1 MPRPTLNIIGAG
13 RVGQTLARLWQQQHT
28 FTLQGVACRTLASA
42 QAACGFI
49 GGGSPT
55 ALCDMPA
62 AQVWMLAVP
71 DSDIAAV
78 AQQLAHHAAAG
89 PASTPPAVV
98 FHCAGA
104 TGSEL
109 LQPLTDLG
117 WRTASAH
124 CILSFA
130 QVELALAQFPGTV
143 CALEGE
149 ASACTQLQAA
159 FTAIGAQCFTV
170 QREHK
175 LLYHAAAVFATNFL
189 PVLQHVA
196 ESAWTASGVPAALL
210 PSLRERLLS
219 NAVHNLVTLGPA
231 AALTGPAARGDTA
244 HIARQSAVVHHW
256 SPQAGAAYDALSA
269 LALQL
274 ALEPPSAGAHSRA
287 SNSGSGTGR
296 PKK

>member
-1 MPRPTLNIIGAG
+1 MLPPTLNLIGAG
-13 RVGQTLARLWQQQHT
+13 RVGQTLARLWKQQHS
-28 FTLQGVACRTLASA
+28 FTLQGVACRTLTSA

-49 GGGSPT
+49 GAGTPM
-55 ALCDMPA
+55 ALADMPP

-71 DSDIAAV
+71 DSAIATV
-78 AQQLAHHAAAG
+78 AQQLAQQVQSG
-89 PASTPPAVV
+89 PASAPPPVV

-109 LQPLTDLG
+109 LQPLADLG

-130 QVELALAQFPGTV
+130 NVELALAQFSGTV

-149 ASACTQLQAA
+149 ASARALLQAA
-159 FTAIGAQCFTV
+159 FTAIGAQCFTL
-170 QREHK
+170 QREDK

-196 ESAWTASGVPAALL
+196 ESAWAASGVPAELL
-210 PSLRERLLS
+210 PSLRERLLT
-219 NAVHNLVTLGPA
+219 NAVHNLLTLGPA
-231 AALTGPAARGDTA
+231 DALTGPAARGDTA
-244 HIARQSAVVHHW
+244 HIARQSSAVHHW
-256 SPQAGAAYDALSA
+256 QTEAGAAYDALST

-274 ALEPPSAGAHSRA
+274 AQLRPPA
-287 SNSGSGTGR
+287 
-296 PKK
+296 